1 MGIGQEDSFM
11 KGKRYSEEQIIR
23 ILKLVESGE
32 SIAKVCREHGVSEP
46 TVYRWRSKYNGMDL
60 AELHRLKELE
70 EENRRLKK
78 LVADQALDI
87 QILKEVNAKK
97 W

>member
-1 MGIGQEDSFM
+1 M
-11 KGKRYSEEQIIR
+11 KGKRYTEEQIIR
-23 ILKLVESGE
+23 VLKEVEGGKPVSK
-32 SIAKVCREHGVSEP
+32 ACRDYGVSEP
-46 TVYRWRSKYNGMDL
+46 TLYRWRTKYGGMG
-60 AELHRLKELE
+60 ESEVHRLRQLE

-87 QILKEVNAKK
+87 QILKEINAKK

>member
-1 MGIGQEDSFM
+1 M

-23 ILKLVESGE
+23 ILKEVESGKTV
-32 SIAKVCREHGVSEP
+32 ADVCREYGVAEA
-46 TVYRWRSKYNGMDL
+46 TVYRWRSRFSGMDVS
-60 AELHRLKELE
+60 ELRRLKELE
-70 EENRRLKK
+70 EENRRLKA

-87 QILKEVNAKK
+87 QLLKEITTKK

>member
-1 MGIGQEDSFM
+1 ME
-11 KGKRYSEEQIIR
+11 
-23 ILKLVESGE
+23 
-32 SIAKVCREHGVSEP
+32 VSD
-46 TVYRWRSKYNGMDL
+46 VR
-60 AELHRLKELE
+60 RLRQLE

-87 QILKEVNAKK
+87 QLLKEINSKK